1 MTQAQNYLKL
11 ESLLHATQARDS
23 SYQAALYLL
32 STDTELTNAAA
43 RYTDSDGIDF
53 SSLKKAFLDVNERT
67 GQLIDVAHNLFSWN
81 SACTVTPF
89 DLSRLGYPMLDQ
101 VCKALYI
108 STGQVKVQIQ
118 DRETPQPRLELDDS
132 SYQQSIQFAKAIER
146 MQAGMSREPD
156 GPELEYE

>member
-1 MTQAQNYLKL
+1 MTQAK
-11 ESLLHATQARDS
+11 DS

-43 RYTDSDGIDF
+43 RYTDGDGIDF
-53 SSLKKAFLDVNERT
+53 SSLKKAALDVNERT

-81 SACTVTPF
+81 SACAVTPF
-89 DLSRLGYPMLDQ
+89 DLSRLGYPMMDQ

-118 DRETPQPRLELDDS
+118 ERDTLHPRMELDDS
-132 SYQQSIQFAKAIER
+132 AYQQTIRFTKAIEQ
-146 MQAGMSREPD
+146 MQAGMAREIEVEA
-156 GPELEYE
+156 EL